1 MSKIFDDIKE
11 GLQDAILEAKT
22 KNKQLKRNYIL
33 NTLSRSPHDPH
44 REKSISHKIFT
55 K

>member
-1 MSKIFDDIKE
+1 MSKMFNDLKE
-11 GLQDAILEAKT
+11 SLQDAILDAKSSK
-22 KNKQLKRNYIL
+22 KNLKRNYIS

-44 REKSISHKIFT
+44 REKSISHKIFI